1 MKHNQLYAFLYLLL
15 VVTASSLLFQSCQ
28 KENAVQQTNLNARL
42 IDSIIVETTNLH
54 FIYDAQERIV
64 EERLV
69 YNDSL
74 YERNT
79 YEYNSSDPMPFKRNH
94 FNRDE
99 TTPEYSTFFQYD
111 ANDKK
116 IYDSSYYFQYNAYIL
131 SSINRTL
138 PGKIIVTQTSS
149 FPQNMRSDTIFINS
163 AGNTDS
169 IRSYY
174 NSTQPFGPLYHW
186 HTATFGQ
193 FNNQENIFN
202 SLNISHANFYIPGT
216 AFNFGSY
223 LHSYS
228 PMNIPNVIDYLNSN
242 YYSAFSTQTIWNGDV
257 FNIQKQIQ
265 FNSDNLPV
273 EETINFPP
281 GSGYPVVLAKI
292 VYR

>member
-1 MKHNQLYAFLYLLL
+1 MRKIQLYNFLFLL
-15 VVTASSLLFQSCQ
+15 VTGIGSTILFQGCEKNST
-28 KENAVQQTNLNARL
+28 VQPANLTARL
-42 IDSIIVETTNLH
+42 IDSIIVDSSNLH

-79 YEYNSSDPMPFKRNH
+79 YEYNSSGRMPFKRNH

-99 TTPEYSTFFQYD
+99 TTPEYISYFQYD
-111 ANDKK
+111 GNDKK
-116 IYDSSYYFQYNAYIL
+116 IFDSSYYFQYNAYIL
-131 SSINRTL
+131 TSIYRNS

-149 FPQNMRSDTIFINS
+149 FPQNMRSDTIFTNT
-163 AGNTDS
+163 AGNADS

-186 HTATFGQ
+186 HTATFAQ
-193 FNNQENIFN
+193 FNNQENIFS
-202 SLNISHANFYIPGT
+202 SLNISQANFYIPGT

-223 LHSYS
+223 IHSYS
-228 PMNIPNVIDYLNSN
+228 PINIPFVIDYLNTN
-242 YYSAFSTQTIWNGDV
+242 YFTAFGTRTIWNGEI

-265 FNSDNLPV
+265 FNSDNLPL
-273 EETINFPP
+273 EETVNFPP
-281 GSGYPVVLAKI
+281 GSGYPVIVAKI
-292 VYR
+292 VHR